1 MTPFV
6 LMALLLV
13 LGAGAWIAW
22 PLLSPRPAVNGDPLE
37 PRAVPAGIAVLLALP
52 LLAGG
57 LYVISSNYEWDPQA
71 SDPHGGSA
79 TDAQAA
85 ELAALTK
92 QLAERLEREP
102 GDVEG
107 WRMLARTQ
115 LMTQDA
121 PGAVATLERAQ
132 AMDAANAVPLR
143 LDFAEALILT
153 DVPANVERAK
163 GLLEA
168 ELATDPA
175 NAKALWY
182 SGVLAIRVNDRD
194 GAVAAW
200 QQMAAQP
207 DLPPQARQL
216 VEQQLGALGITPATP
231 AAAQGSG
238 TAPATATAPV
248 AVAPPP
254 AALAD
259 ANAASGR
266 TLRIAVSV
274 APELA
279 ARIRP
284 EAVLFVAA
292 REKGIP
298 GPPLAARR
306 LAAGQLPTTIVLSD
320 ADAVMAGRNLSSV
333 GEVQVTA
340 RVAFGGTATTVS
352 GDLLGSVQHRPGD
365 PTDLAVTID
374 SVAP

>member
-6 LMALLLV
+6 VLALLLG
-13 LGAGAWIAW
+13 LGAAAWIAW
-22 PLLSPRPAVNGDPLE
+22 PLLARGSAADGEPVE
-37 PRAVPAGIAVLLALP
+37 PRAVPIGVAILLVLP

-57 LYVISSNYEWDPQA
+57 LYAISSNYDWNPQA
-71 SDPHGGSA
+71 SDPHGGNA

-85 ELAALTK
+85 ELAALTR

-107 WRMLARTQ
+107 WRMLSRTQ

-121 PGAVATLERAQ
+121 AGAVATLERAQ
-132 AMDAANAVPLR
+132 ALDAANAVALR

-153 DVPANVERAK
+153 DAPANIERAT

-168 ELATDPA
+168 ELETDPT

-182 SGVLAIRVNDRD
+182 SGILAIRANDRD
-194 GAVAAW
+194 RAVAAW

-231 AAAQGSG
+231 TAAQGSG
-238 TAPATATAPV
+238 MVPATAAAP
-248 AVAPPP
+248 AAPAPPP
-254 AALAD
+254 AAVAD

-279 ARIRP
+279 ARVRP
-284 EAVLFVAA
+284 ESVLFVAA

-340 RVAFGGTATTVS
+340 RVAFGGTATTVT
-352 GDLLGSVQHRPGD
+352 GDLLGSVEHRPGE

>member
-1 MTPFV
+1 
-6 LMALLLV
+6 MALLLV

-22 PLLSPRPAVNGDPLE
+22 PLLSPKPAANGDALE
-37 PRAVPAGIAVLLALP
+37 PRSLPAGIAVLLALP

-132 AMDAANAVPLR
+132 ATDAANAVPLR

-231 AAAQGSG
+231 AAAQGSA
-238 TAPATATAPV
+238 TAPATATPPA
-248 AVAPPP
+248 APPP

-352 GDLLGSVQHRPGD
+352 GDLLGSVEHRPGD

>member
-1 MTPFV
+1 MTAFV
-6 LMALLLV
+6 VVSLV
-13 LGAGAWIAW
+13 LGLGAAAWLAW
-22 PLLSPRPAVNGDPLE
+22 PLLSRKPAADGEPVE
-37 PRAVPAGIAVLLALP
+37 PRSVPTSVAVLLAVP

-57 LYVISSNYEWDPQA
+57 LYTVSSNYDWSPQA
-71 SDPHGGSA
+71 GDPHGAMA

-85 ELAALTK
+85 ELATLTK

-132 AMDAANAVPLR
+132 ALDAANAAPLR

-153 DVPANVERAK
+153 EAPANVERAK
-163 GLLEA
+163 GLLDA
-168 ELATDPA
+168 ELAADPE

-182 SGVLAIRVNDRD
+182 SGVLAIRADDRD
-194 GAVAAW
+194 GAIAAW
-200 QQMAAQP
+200 QKMAAQP

-216 VEQQLGALGITPATP
+216 VEQQLGALGITAATP
-231 AAAQGSG
+231 AAAEGAAM
-238 TAPATATAPV
+238 TPAPAATM
-248 AVAPPP
+248 AVAPPASSDDVGTP
-254 AALAD
+254 
-259 ANAASGR
+259 SGR
-266 TLRIAVSV
+266 ALRITVTV

-284 EAVLFVAA
+284 DAVLFIAA

-306 LAAGQLPTTIVLSD
+306 MTAGQLPTTIVLSD
-320 ADAVMAGRNLSSV
+320 ADAVMAGRNLSSA
-333 GEVQVTA
+333 GDLQVTA
-340 RVAFGGTATTVS
+340 RVAFGGTATTVT
-352 GDLLGSVQHRPGD
+352 GDLLGSVEHRAGE

>member
-1 MTPFV
+1 V
-6 LMALLLV
+6 
-13 LGAGAWIAW
+13 
-22 PLLSPRPAVNGDPLE
+22 E
-37 PRAVPAGIAVLLALP
+37 PRSLPAGVAVVLALP

-57 LYVISSNYEWDPQA
+57 LYALSTSYEWDPQA
-71 SDPHGGSA
+71 RNPHGGNA

-85 ELAALTK
+85 ELATLMK

-121 PGAVATLERAQ
+121 AGAVATLERAQ
-132 AMDAANAVPLR
+132 SLDAATAVPLR

-153 DVPANVERAK
+153 DAPANVERAK

-168 ELATDPA
+168 ELAGDPA

-182 SGVLAIRVNDRD
+182 SGVLAIRANDRD

-200 QQMAAQP
+200 QKMAAQP

-216 VEQQLGALGITPATP
+216 VEEQLAALGITPATP
-231 AAAQGSG
+231 AAAQGSPAIAAVKP
-238 TAPATATAPV
+238 APAA
-248 AVAPPP
+248 APPSMGESMV
-254 AALAD
+254 
-259 ANAASGR
+259 ASGR
-266 TLRIAVSV
+266 ALRIAVAV

-284 EAVLFVAA
+284 DAVLFVAA

-340 RVAFGGTATTVS
+340 RIAFGGTATTVS
-352 GDLLGSVQHRPGD
+352 GDLLGSVEHRPGE
-365 PTDLAVTID
+365 PTDLSVTID

>member
-6 LMALLLV
+6 IVALLLV
-13 LGAGAWIAW
+13 LGAAAWVAW
-22 PLLSPRPAVNGDPLE
+22 PLLSRRPVADGETVE
-37 PRAVPAGIAVLLALP
+37 PRSLPAGVALLLVLP

-57 LYVISSNYEWDPQA
+57 LYTLSSNYEWDPQA
-71 SDPHGGSA
+71 RDPHGGTA

-85 ELAALTK
+85 ELAALTR

-115 LMTQDA
+115 LMTQDPA
-121 PGAVATLERAQ
+121 GAVATLERAQ
-132 AMDAANAVPLR
+132 ALDVATAVPLR

-153 DVPANVERAK
+153 EVPANVERAK
-163 GLLEA
+163 SLLA
-168 ELATDPA
+168 TELAADPV

-182 SGVLAIRVNDRD
+182 TGVLAIRADDRD

-200 QQMAAQP
+200 QTMAAQP

-216 VEQQLGALGITPATP
+216 VEEQLGALGITPAPPATP
-231 AAAQGSG
+231 AAVQA
-238 TAPATATAPV
+238 
-248 AVAPPP
+248 PP
-254 AALAD
+254 AAA
-259 ANAASGR
+259 AATGEQPAASGR
-266 TLRIAVSV
+266 TLRVAVSV
-274 APELA
+274 APALA
-279 ARIRP
+279 ARVSP
-284 EAVLFVAA
+284 DAVLFVAA

-306 LAAGQLPTTIVLSD
+306 IAAGQLPTTIVLSD

-333 GEVQVTA
+333 GAVQVTA

-352 GDLLGSVQHRPGD
+352 GDLLGSVEHRPGD
-365 PTDLAVTID
+365 AGDVSVVID
-374 SVAP
+374 SIAP